1 MVSNIVLHDQDHAHI
16 PDYSIAMDEDMVTF
30 TSRGSLGG
38 DAEGKGNPS
47 QLSNTHLAADTYLE
61 ARQAAPGWD
70 IYVLEGEWRH
80 WMAEGGLDAPKNPDK
95 AFMGFCKKWF
105 ERRGRP

>member
-1 MVSNIVLHDQDHAHI
+1 MIRDQYHAHI
-16 PDYSIAMDEDMVTF
+16 PDDWSSVDEDRVTF
-30 TSRGSLGG
+30 TRRGSRGG
-38 DAEGKGNPS
+38 DSEGKDNPA
-47 QLSNTHLAADTYLE
+47 QLSNLHLAADTYLE

-95 AFMGFCKKWF
+95 AFLGFCSKWF